1 VSGTFSVSVPDTS
14 ASFEPFWR
22 ALREAVAYGE
32 AHVGRADPARCFRAE
47 ALRPPTLCPSY
58 VAAVSSVLTQRR
70 SETFTSAA
78 PQHMESGR
86 LVLYFPD
93 AAQSDGASSA
103 ESEGFFDIH
112 GCPPWGTWVGFFV
125 DESDLPDAF
134 AAYLVAWV
142 PPELLD
148 LAAQGIA
155 ASTDQCITWLDGS
168 EVALR
173 AVLAAGAER
182 LSGCG

>member
-1 VSGTFSVSVPDTS
+1 MASPRFSLSTPDCS
-14 ASFEPFWR
+14 ASLEPFWR
-22 ALREAVAYGE
+22 SLREAVSYGE

-58 VAAVSSVLTQRR
+58 TAAVSSVLTQRR
-70 SETFTSAA
+70 SEAFGAAA
-78 PQHMESGR
+78 PQRLESGR
-86 LVLYFPD
+86 LVLYFPE

-112 GCPPWGTWVGFFV
+112 GCPPWGIWAGFFV
-125 DESDLPDAF
+125 DQSDLPDAF

-142 PPELLD
+142 PPELLE
-148 LAAQGIA
+148 LASQGID
-155 ASTDQCITWLDGS
+155 ASLDQCITWLDRS

-173 AVLAAGAER
+173 ALLESGER
-182 LSGCG
+182 